1 MRHPVEDERRDD
13 LGHDGDA
20 RGTNG
25 ELCVELVVRMGDLP
39 DGQRGAAVHALRGEK
54 RSCVKR
60 ECVAIFAG
68 R

>member
-20 RGTNG
+20 RGANG

-39 DGQRGAAVHALRGEK
+39 DGQRGAAVYALGVRRG
-54 RSCVKR
+54 RT
-60 ECVAIFAG
+60 
-68 R
+68 